1 MEVFTVPVQD
11 KVLLYRPLRRLAFV
25 GNQAM
30 ADLTMGSLGKST
42 GSDSPSG
49 WACSTDSHPDALDF
63 LEKIGFL
70 KPDPLP
76 PAAPECEFKP
86 TSAVL
91 LLTSRCNLRCIYCYA
106 GGGERTVQDISPEMA
121 RAAIDIVHQNA
132 VEQKKPRF
140 ELIFHGGGE
149 PVQALDVIQEA
160 VAYAHTKEL
169 PFHTSMVS
177 NGVWSKPQREWIIKN
192 LDAVGLSVDGCTK
205 TQNRQ
210 RPLANG
216 KPSSRAV
223 MQTIRALDDAGFKYG
238 IRMTALPPWPG
249 TLPEDVAFLC
259 DATNAQSI
267 QVEPAFNTQR
277 GTHRAPTQP
286 EAQAFIEGFKQAFE
300 IAVRA
305 GRQLIYSGAR
315 PWILTQSFCQ
325 APYLLLIVTP
335 SGRLVGCFEATDDE
349 YPLFD
354 AARVGYMDG
363 ECAAVDKASRRALH
377 ETLAQRRAICRD
389 CFCYWHCAG
398 DCYSRVFA
406 PDVYGQPDSSPRCAM
421 NREITAHILLWYIAH
436 GNGVWRG
443 QGGHLSGKELMKVF

>member
-1 MEVFTVPVQD
+1 MEVFAVPVEG

-30 ADLTMGSLGKST
+30 ADLTLSLLNGKPGSG
-42 GSDSPSG
+42 SPSG
-49 WACSTDSHPDALDF
+49 EPSSADTHPDALDF

-70 KPDPLP
+70 KPDPPP

-106 GGGERTVQDISPEMA
+106 GGGERAVQDVSPKMA
-121 RAAIDIVHQNA
+121 RAAIDIVYQNA
-132 VEQKKPRF
+132 VENKKPRF
-140 ELIFHGGGE
+140 DLIFHGGGE
-149 PVQALDVIQEA
+149 PVQALDVVQEA
-160 VAYAHTKEL
+160 VAYARTKDL

-177 NGVWSKPQREWIIKN
+177 NGVWTKAQREWIIQN
-192 LDAVGLSVDGCTK
+192 LDGVGLSVDGGQE

-216 KPSSRAV
+216 KPSFEAV
-223 MQTIRALDDAGFKYG
+223 MHTIRALDEAGFKYS

-249 TLPEDVAFLC
+249 SLPEDVAFLC
-259 DATNAQSI
+259 EATSAQSI

-277 GTHRAPTQP
+277 GTHRAPTQL
-286 EAQAFIEGFKQAFE
+286 EAETFIQGFKQAFE
-300 IAVRA
+300 IAARA
-305 GRQLIYSGAR
+305 GRELIYSGAR
-315 PWILTQSFCQ
+315 PWVLSQSFCQ

-335 SGRLVGCFEATDDE
+335 SGKLVGCFEATDGE

-354 AARVGYMDG
+354 AARVGCMDG
-363 ECAAVDKASRRALH
+363 GHAVVDHASRKALH
-377 ETLAQRRAICRD
+377 ETLAQRRSTCRG

-406 PDVYGQPDSSPRCAM
+406 PEVYGDPGTSPRCAM
-421 NREITAHILLWYIAH
+421 NRELTAYILLWYIAH
-436 GNGVWRG
+436 GDGVWRG
-443 QGGHLSGKELMKVF
+443 QGGHPGGKELMKVF

>member
-1 MEVFTVPVQD
+1 MEIFAVPVED

-30 ADLTMGSLGKST
+30 ADLTMGLLGNGS
-42 GSDSPSG
+42 GSDLSSRG
-49 WACSTDSHPDALDF
+49 DFSTDNHPDALDF

-70 KPDPLP
+70 NPDPLP
-76 PAAPECEFKP
+76 PSAPECEFKP

-106 GGGERTVQDISPEMA
+106 GGGERATQDISPEMA
-121 RAAIDIVHQNA
+121 RAAVDIVYQNA
-132 VEQKKPRF
+132 VEKKKPRF
-140 ELIFHGGGE
+140 DLIFHGGGE

-160 VAYAHTKEL
+160 VAYAHTKDL
-169 PFHTSMVS
+169 PFHSSMVS
-177 NGVWSKPQREWIIKN
+177 NGVWTKAQREWIIQN
-192 LDAVGLSVDGCTK
+192 LDGVGLSVDGGPE

-210 RPLANG
+210 RPLASG
-216 KPSSRAV
+216 KPSFGAV
-223 MQTIRALDDAGFKYG
+223 MHTIRALDDAGFKYS

-259 DATNAQSI
+259 EATSAQSI

-286 EAQAFIEGFKQAFE
+286 EAEAFIQGFKQAFE

-315 PWILTQSFCQ
+315 PWVLTQSFCQ
-325 APYLLLIVTP
+325 APYLLLTVTP
-335 SGRLVGCFEATDDE
+335 SGMLVGCFEATDNE

-354 AARVGYMDG
+354 AARVGFMDG
-363 ECAAVDKASRRALH
+363 GHVVVDEVSRRTLH

-406 PDVYGQPDSSPRCAM
+406 PEAYGNPGTSPRCNM

-436 GNGVWRG
+436 GDGVWRG
-443 QGGHLSGKELMKVF
+443 QGGHPNGKELMKIF

>member
-1 MEVFTVPVQD
+1 MEIFAVPVED

-30 ADLTMGSLGKST
+30 ADLTMGLLGN
-42 GSDSPSG
+42 GSGSNPSSG
-49 WACSTDSHPDALDF
+49 RVFPTDSHPDALDF

-70 KPDPLP
+70 KPDPP
-76 PAAPECEFKP
+76 PPPAPECEFKP

-106 GGGERTVQDISPEMA
+106 GGGERALQAISPEMA
-121 RAAIDIVHQNA
+121 RAAIEIVYQNA
-132 VEQKKPRF
+132 VEGKKPRF
-140 ELIFHGGGE
+140 DLIFHGGGE

-160 VAYAHTKEL
+160 VAYARTKDL

-177 NGVWSKPQREWIIKN
+177 NGIWSKPQREWIILN
-192 LDAVGLSVDGCTK
+192 LDGVGLSIDGGPA

-210 RPLANG
+210 RPLASG
-216 KPSSRAV
+216 KPSFEAV
-223 MQTIRALDDAGFKYG
+223 MRTIRELDKAGFKYS
-238 IRMTALPPWPG
+238 IRMTALPPFPG

-259 DATNAQSI
+259 EATSAQSI

-286 EAQAFIEGFKQAFE
+286 EAEAFIQGFKQAFE

-305 GRQLIYSGAR
+305 GRGLIYSGAR
-315 PWILTQSFCQ
+315 PWVLTQSFCQ
-325 APYLLLIVTP
+325 APYLLLTVTP
-335 SGRLVGCFEATDDE
+335 SGMLVGCFEATDDE

-354 AARVGYMDG
+354 AARVGLMHG
-363 ECAAVDKASRRALH
+363 GHALVDHASRRALH
-377 ETLAQRRAICRD
+377 ETLAQRRTVCRD

-406 PDVYGQPDSSPRCAM
+406 PEVYGNPGSSPRCTM
-421 NREITAHILLWYIAH
+421 NREITAHILLYYIAH
-436 GNGVWRG
+436 GDGVWRG
-443 QGGHLSGKELMKVF
+443 QGGHPNGKELMKIF